1 MAILVGMREYLI
13 VSWFV
18 FFLISSDDKHL
29 FLCFMTICLSP
40 LENCLSL
47 RPIFLEVIINFG
59 DESLVSCFICKY
71 FLPFHGLSF
80 FLGLFRCKQGFP
92 VQNLLS
98 LCMYV
103 CMYSF
108 VCLFIIFNSLIL
120 DYNVFF
126 SHYSCFSG
134 FCQFFTL
141 WQGGPVSL
149 TYISFFSHYSPS

>member
-1 MAILVGMREYLI
+1 
-13 VSWFV
+13 
-18 FFLISSDDKHL
+18 
-29 FLCFMTICLSP
+29 MTICLSP

-47 RPIFLEVIINFG
+47 LPIFLEVIINFG

-126 SHYSCFSG
+126 SIIAVFQDSVNFLLYGKVAQSHLHIY
-134 FCQFFTL
+134 L
-141 WQGGPVSL
+141 
-149 TYISFFSHYSPS
+149 FSHIILHHKCLDIVPRAILNFITFIVVQQT